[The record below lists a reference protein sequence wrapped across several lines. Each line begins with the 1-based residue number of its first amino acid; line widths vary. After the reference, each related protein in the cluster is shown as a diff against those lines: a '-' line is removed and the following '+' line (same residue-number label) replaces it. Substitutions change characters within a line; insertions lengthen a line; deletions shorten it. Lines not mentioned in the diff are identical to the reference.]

1 MSAGAVEPV
10 SGEITIAT
18 TAIAQTAGRT
28 AAECYGVVGMAA
40 RGGRLGR
47 LLSRDRPE
55 RGIEVVRT
63 PEGLVLTLRVV
74 VEHGLNLAEVA
85 ATIRSHV
92 AYEVARLTGIPVALV
107 DVHIADVRTSG

>member
-1 MSAGAVEPV
+1 VSDAAAEPV

-28 AAECYGVVGMAA
+28 AAECYGVVGMAP
-40 RGGRLGR
+40 RGGPLRRLF
-47 LLSRDRPE
+47 SRDGPE

-63 PEGLVLTLRVV
+63 PEGLVLTLHVV

-92 AYEVARLTGIPVALV
+92 AYEVARLTGVPVSAV
-107 DVHIADVRTSG
+107 EVHIADVRTSG